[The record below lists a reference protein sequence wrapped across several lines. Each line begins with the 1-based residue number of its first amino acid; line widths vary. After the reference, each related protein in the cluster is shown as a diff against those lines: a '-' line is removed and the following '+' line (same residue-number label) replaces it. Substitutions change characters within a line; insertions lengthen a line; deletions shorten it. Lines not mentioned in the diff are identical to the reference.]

1 MTTSRLK
8 ITLIAL
14 AGLLLQLSC
23 AKEMPMD
30 PGVQGGKQVT
40 IRVSMPE
47 ASTKVAFTPEEDR
60 LTLSWEEGDCIRV
73 ISGANSGV
81 FTVSRIISA
90 HEAEFTGPEV
100 AGSSF
105 EILCPG
111 TYATVDEA
119 ADDTILPA
127 QNGNGSAAHL
137 RFKALLSGVDDYT
150 EIAFTSAWAEEHGGS
165 FRQGAAVKLQA
176 KLPEGVSSL
185 KKANLRLN
193 GVDYTLPLENVD
205 VAASGQVLT
214 AYMMLPWTAI
224 SLTDGSAQQVYV
236 TDASNEVYSASF
248 SVKGEK
254 TILPG
259 KMNSIV
265 GVKLFLQDFVGGDGT
280 EENPFLIASTRQL
293 ENMMNLYKN
302 AADPSDKTS
311 FKYCFQL
318 LENVDASTIAWTPLN
333 VTGSFW
339 KALDF
344 EGGNHTISGLK
355 VSGTYASFAGVLYG
369 SVRNVIFD
377 GAEISGTTKKGV
389 VAGFLGTTGLPGSC
403 ENVIVRNSS
412 VTGSNYS
419 GGFAGHTRTTG
430 SIVSCRVENTTVQSS
445 SGHVGGFTAYV
456 DITGDDKYEVPA
468 RFTDCHVM
476 DVTVRQDYTGST
488 ELYTGGFI
496 GASAVPAT
504 FTDCS
509 AKATVSAD
517 IKDVGGF
524 VGRVTGGVP
533 NFRNCQVLAG
543 SSVTANANRI
553 GGFVGY
559 SEVAASY
566 TGCSS
571 AAKVTNGAEYTG
583 GFAGFTAGASSFS
596 NCSASGNVTG
606 GTKHVGGFVGAAENS
621 AFTDC
626 FYEKG
631 SVTDNTSG
639 KSLSGGF
646 CGAATT
652 GVSFRGCMVRNAS
665 YTGLAATYVGG
676 FIGQLGASYN
686 GNNGVS
692 VSQCHVEGTSVIGST
707 NCGGFVGV
715 QYGPI
720 ASSYVSGGAVTAK
733 GAHCGGFSGFVQN
746 GDLTHCYTTASVD
759 GGGYAQVGGMIGI
772 AYTSAISYCYS
783 AGSVNGSGADRGAF
797 IGKCDQQNA
806 NPTASISKCI
816 GWDATLPFC
825 GTNTVEASITDCYA
839 GTDGTVSAHAQE
851 QTWPTSV
858 WDLSGSFPT
867 LREAPFRIPAIF
879 VGDSITWQW
888 ARTSRT
894 DNKSNILIPLDP
906 LPSYMT
912 VSGDNVTTRFH
923 PGFFTGNGYLDK
935 GVSGQNTTQ
944 MLTRFQADVID
955 LNPQV
960 VVIMGGTNDLAQG
973 VSKEQIVENV
983 AAMAEMADAA
993 GIKVVIC
1000 TVTPCND
1007 TYSRLSDPKTKGAH
1021 IIRLNG
1027 MLQDYAASKGFSWC
1041 DYWSSLVADDGLALD
1056 PKYWLYDHLHP
1067 NPDAYTVMEGIVK
1080 PIIDNQ
1086 L

>member
-1 MTTSRLK
+1 MMTSRMK
-8 ITLIAL
+8 VSLIAL

-23 AKEMPMD
+23 AKEMPVD
-30 PGVQGGKQVT
+30 KDFREGRQVT

-47 ASTKVAFTPEEDR
+47 ASTKVAFMPEEDR

-73 ISGANSGV
+73 ISGSNSGL

-100 AGSSF
+100 TGASF
-105 EILCPG
+105 DILCPG

-119 ADDTILPA
+119 ADDSVLPA
-127 QNGNGSAAHL
+127 QSGNGSAAHL

-176 KLPEGVSSL
+176 KLPEGVSTL

-193 GVDYTLPLENVD
+193 GVDYALPLENVD
-205 VAASGQVLT
+205 VAASGQALT

-224 SLTDGSAQQVYV
+224 SLADGSVQQVYV
-236 TDASNEVYSASF
+236 TDASDEVYSASF

-265 GVKLFLQDFVGGDGT
+265 GVKLSLQDFVGGDGT
-280 EENPFLIASTRQL
+280 EENPYLIASTRQL
-293 ENMMNLYKN
+293 ENMMKLYRD

-311 FKYCFQL
+311 FKYWFRL
-318 LENVDASTIAWTPLN
+318 LENVDAATIAWTPLN

-339 KALDF
+339 KAIDF
-344 EGGNHTISGLK
+344 DGCDHTISGLK
-355 VSGTYASFAGVLYG
+355 VTGTYASFAGVLYG
-369 SVRNVIFD
+369 SVRNVVFD
-377 GAEISGTTKKGV
+377 GAEVSGTTKKGV

-430 SIVSCRVENTTVQSS
+430 SLVSCRVENTTVQSS

-468 RFTDCHVM
+468 RFTDCHVV

-496 GASAVPAT
+496 GASAVPAS

-543 SSVTANANRI
+543 SSVTSNANRV

-566 TGCSS
+566 TECSS
-571 AAKVTNGAEYTG
+571 AAEVTNGSEYTG
-583 GFAGFTAGASSFS
+583 GFAGYTAGASSFS
-596 NCSASGNVTG
+596 DCSASGNVTG
-606 GTKHVGGFVGAAENS
+606 GVKHVGGFVGAAENS
-621 AFTDC
+621 AFTDWV
-626 FYEKG
+626 YEKG

-652 GVSFRGCMVRNAS
+652 GVSFRGCQVRNAT
-665 YTGLAATYVGG
+665 YTGIAATYVGG

-692 VSQCHVEGTSVIGST
+692 VSQCHVEGTSVTGST

-720 ASSYVSGGAVTAK
+720 ANSYVSGGAVTAK

-746 GDLTHCYTTASVD
+746 GDLTHCYTTARVD
-759 GGGYAQVGGMIGI
+759 GGSYAQVGGMVGI

-783 AGSVNGSGADRGAF
+783 AGSVNASGADRGAF
-797 IGKCDQQNA
+797 VGKCDRQNS

-825 GTNTVEASITDCYA
+825 GTNTVDATITDCYA

-858 WDLSGSFPT
+858 WDLSGSFPA
-867 LREAPFRIPAIF
+867 LQEAPFRIPAIF
-879 VGDSITWQW
+879 IGDSITWQW

-894 DNKSNILIPLDP
+894 DSKGSILIPLDP

-944 MLTRFQADVID
+944 MLTRFQKDVID

-973 VSKEQIVENV
+973 VTKQQIVENI
-983 AAMAEMADAA
+983 AAMAEMADDA

-1007 TYSRLSDPKTKGAH
+1007 SYSRLSDPKTKGAH
-1021 IIRLNG
+1021 IITLNG
-1027 MLQDYAASKGFSWC
+1027 MLQEYAASKNFSWC
-1041 DYWSSLVADDGLALD
+1041 DYWSSLVAEDGLALD
-1056 PKYWLYDHLHP
+1056 AKYWLYDHLHP
-1067 NPDAYTVMEGIVK
+1067 NPDAYSLMEGIVK
-1080 PIIDNQ
+1080 PIIDSR

>member
-1 MTTSRLK
+1 MISSMK
-8 ITLIAL
+8 APIIAL
-14 AGLLLQLSC
+14 AGLLLLSC

-30 PGVQGGKQVT
+30 NQVVQGGKQVT

-47 ASTKVAFTPEEDR
+47 TSTKVAFTPEEDR
-60 LTLSWEEGDCIRV
+60 LALSWEEGDCIRV
-73 ISGANSGV
+73 ISGSASSV

-111 TYATVDEA
+111 TYASVDEA
-119 ADDTILPA
+119 TNDTGLSA
-127 QNGNGSAAHL
+127 QNGNGSADHL
-137 RFKALLSGVDDYT
+137 RFKALLSGVDNYT
-150 EIAFTSAWAEEHGGS
+150 DIAFKASWAEEHGGS
-165 FRQGAAVKLQA
+165 FKQGAAVKLQA
-176 KLPEGVSSL
+176 NLPAGVSSL

-193 GVDYTLPLENVD
+193 GVDYALPLENVD
-205 VAASGQVLT
+205 VSASDQVLT
-214 AYMMLPWTAI
+214 AYMMLPWSDI
-224 SLTDGSAQQVYV
+224 PLTDGSAQQVYV
-236 TDASNEVYSASF
+236 TDAGDEVYSAAF
-248 SVKGEK
+248 TVRGEK

-259 KMNSIV
+259 RMNSIV
-265 GVKLFLQDFVGGDGT
+265 GVNLSLQDFVGGDGT
-280 EENPFLIASTRQL
+280 EENPYLIANSRQL
-293 ENMMNLYKN
+293 ENMMELYKN
-302 AADPSDKTS
+302 AEDPSDKNS
-311 FKYCFQL
+311 FKYWFRL
-318 LENVDASTIAWTPLN
+318 LQDVDASSIGWTPLN
-333 VTGSFW
+333 ATGSFW
-339 KALDF
+339 KAIDF
-344 EGGNHTISGLK
+344 DGCGHTVSGLK
-355 VSGTYASFAGVLYG
+355 ATGTYASFAGVLYG
-369 SVRNVIFD
+369 SVRNVVFD
-377 GAEISGTTKKGV
+377 GAEITGTTKKGV

-403 ENVIVRNSS
+403 ENVTVRNSS
-412 VTGSNYS
+412 VTGTNYS

-445 SGHVGGFTAYV
+445 SGHTGGFTAYV

-468 RFTDCHVM
+468 RFTDCHVVN
-476 DVTVRQDYTGST
+476 VTVRQDYTGST

-496 GASAVPAT
+496 GATAVPAT

-509 AKATVSAD
+509 AKATVTAG

-524 VGRVTGGVP
+524 VGRTTGGVP
-533 NFRNCQVLAG
+533 NFRNCHVLDG
-543 SSVTANANRI
+543 STVTSGANHV

-559 SEVAASY
+559 SEVAASF
-566 TGCSS
+566 TDCSS
-571 AAKVTNGAEYTG
+571 AADVTNTSEYTG
-583 GFAGFTAGASSFS
+583 GFAGYSAGASTFTG
-596 NCSASGNVTG
+596 CTASGNVSG
-606 GTKHVGGFVGAAENS
+606 SAKHVGGFVGTAENS

-626 FYEKG
+626 TYEKG
-631 SVTDNTSG
+631 TVTDNTGG

-652 GVSFRGCMVRNAS
+652 GVNIRGCQVKNAAF
-665 YTGLAATYVGG
+665 TGLSATYVGG

-692 VSQCHVEGTSVIGST
+692 VSQCHVEKTAVTGST

-720 ASSYVSGGAVTAK
+720 ESSYVDGGVVTAK

-746 GDLTHCYTTASVD
+746 GDLTNCYTTARVE
-759 GGGYAQVGGMIGI
+759 GGSYAQVGGMIGI

-783 AGSVNGSGADRGAF
+783 AGTINASGADRGAF
-797 IGKCDQQNA
+797 VGQCAQQNN
-806 NPTASISKCI
+806 NPTAVISDCI
-816 GWDATLPFC
+816 GWNASLPFC
-825 GTNTVEASITDCYA
+825 GTNTVGATITDCYA

-858 WDLSGSFPT
+858 WNLGGSFPT
-867 LREAPFRIPAIF
+867 LLETPLRIPAIF
-879 VGDSITWQW
+879 IGDSITWQW

-912 VSGDNVTTRFH
+912 LSGDNVITRFH

-944 MLTRFQADVID
+944 MLTRFQEDIID

-973 VSKEQIVENV
+973 VTKEQIVANI

-1000 TVTPCND
+1000 TVTPNND
-1007 TYSRLSDPKTKGAH
+1007 SYSRLNDPKTKGAH
-1021 IIRLNG
+1021 IIALNG
-1027 MLQDYAASKGFSWC
+1027 MLEDYTASKGFTWC
-1041 DYWSSLVADDGLALD
+1041 NYWSSLVADDGLAMD
-1056 PKYWLYDHLHP
+1056 QKYWLYDHLHP
-1067 NPDAYTVMEGIVK
+1067 NPDAYTVMEKIIK
-1080 PIIDNQ
+1080 PIIDQ
-1086 L
+1086 LR